1 LSTARQNAKLL
12 ATAKSALTDISHDLG
27 TDAPQELKGLPAQE
41 DQPKVDAQL
50 GNLNLPADAAIDLE
64 AADALAAA
72 RESLVIS
79 GAGEGT
85 RTS

>member
-1 LSTARQNAKLL
+1 
-12 ATAKSALTDISHDLG
+12 
-27 TDAPQELKGLPAQE
+27 LPAQK

-50 GNLNLPADAAIDLE
+50 GYLNLPADAAIDLE

-79 GAGEGT
+79 GAGGGY